1 MSARFTNKSADV
13 FGGSRRPT
21 HNQIYRYT
29 GAVEDVTR
37 EDCFKEGWDDEDTG
51 YELLPVD
58 IEGGAVFGKGKRY
71 ILSCYSLFFISGST
85 VCCLEGNRK
94 VVVACCEDCSINVY
108 FIKSGAR
115 ALPPL
120 LIEDMA
126 ACLTLSDTCNCLVL
140 TKTGLIHMWDFDA
153 GKSVLNRVSVRS
165 LLTNKATVVSCSLT
179 SDTPLLTLSDGR
191 AYLYNTDLQT
201 WMLLS
206 NPLDPM
212 SRASGAMSRST
223 SGNLPLATLQRKMP
237 SNFHGE
243 NLPAGVKLS
252 FLESQVSASSIL
264 KSSTEFKHWLLATV
278 NHLLEKGPECRL
290 RSILDDLVGPI
301 HDSARNT
308 EREFILVINF
318 VYCLG

>member
-58 IEGGAVFGKGKRY
+58 IEGGAVQIGCVPKR
-71 ILSCYSLFFISGST
+71 IRQATDLGNLFRYLAGER

-165 LLTNKATVVSCSLT
+165 LLTNKGGFVVDLCRSHIKTDCFFLATVVSCSLT

-201 WMLLS
+201 W
-206 NPLDPM
+206 
-212 SRASGAMSRST
+212 
-223 SGNLPLATLQRKMP
+223 
-237 SNFHGE
+237 
-243 NLPAGVKLS
+243 
-252 FLESQVSASSIL
+252 
-264 KSSTEFKHWLLATV
+264 
-278 NHLLEKGPECRL
+278 
-290 RSILDDLVGPI
+290 
-301 HDSARNT
+301 
-308 EREFILVINF
+308 
-318 VYCLG
+318 